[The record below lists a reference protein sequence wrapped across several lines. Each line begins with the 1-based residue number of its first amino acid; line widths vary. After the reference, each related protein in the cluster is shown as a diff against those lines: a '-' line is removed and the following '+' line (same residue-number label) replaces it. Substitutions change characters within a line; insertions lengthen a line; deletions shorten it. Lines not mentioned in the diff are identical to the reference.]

1 MEHPVILFDGVC
13 NFCNSAIQFVIRQ
26 DAKEQLYFAPLQS
39 PAAQKLLQ
47 QHHLPQK
54 DFETFLLLDN
64 NTIYQKSDAA
74 LRVAKHF
81 KWYWQWV
88 QVLQFIPSAWRNAVY
103 SFVARNRYRWF
114 GKRDACMIPTEKIKK
129 RFLTGEE

>member
-1 MEHPVILFDGVC
+1 MKQPVILFDGVC
-13 NFCNSAIQFVIRQ
+13 NFCNSVVQFVIRQ
-26 DAKEQLYFAPLQS
+26 DAGEHLHFAPLQS
-39 PAAQKLLQ
+39 PAGQKLLQ

-54 DFETFLLLDN
+54 DFETFLLVDN
-64 NTIYQKSDAA
+64 NTVYQKSDAA

-88 QVLQFIPSAWRNAVY
+88 QVLRFIPRPWRNAVY

-114 GKRDACMIPTEKIKK
+114 GKRDACMIPTENIKK